1 MAESKGKL
9 TYVAIG
15 VIVVA
20 AVGFGLVATLSEEP
34 PIKVRGGG
42 LEIVIDS
49 NDTES
54 WVDDDDEDDTW
65 KLEADY
71 SGAWSTYKFKI
82 VVGNNCGSSGQT
94 PSTAKE
100 VTITLDGT
108 AVQIKRHGSL
118 FSKKTKVKPKGD
130 FVKDANDDKILSN
143 SKTGAVTV
151 SVKPGVNANEW
162 SCTFPD
168 GQFQYL
174 CLYTTSDCS

>member
-1 MAESKGKL
+1 MADSTGNLKK
-9 TYVAIG
+9 VAVG
-15 VIVVA
+15 VTAI
-20 AVGFGLVATLSEEP
+20 AVLGFGLLAIQSDEP

-54 WVDDDDEDDTW
+54 WVDDSADW

-71 SGAWSTYKFKI
+71 SGVWSTYNFKI
-82 VVGNNCGSSGQT
+82 VLGNNCGSSGQT

-100 VTITLDGT
+100 VTIALDGT
-108 AVQIKRHGSL
+108 AVQIKRHGSW

-130 FVKDANDDKILSN
+130 FVKDANNGKILRN

-168 GQFQYL
+168 GQFQHL

>member
-1 MAESKGKL
+1 MADSKVNLKH
-9 TYVAIG
+9 VAIG
-15 VIVVA
+15 AIVIA
-20 AVGFGLVATLSEEP
+20 ALGFGISKLLSDEP

-54 WVDDDDEDDTW
+54 WVHDDDAW
-65 KLEADY
+65 RLEAGH
-71 SGAWSTYKFKI
+71 SGGGSTYKFKI
-82 VVGNNCGSSGQT
+82 ALGKNCGSSGQT
-94 PSTAKE
+94 PSTANE
-100 VTITLDGT
+100 VTIALDGKR
-108 AVQIKRHGSL
+108 VQIKRHGSW

-130 FVKDANDDKILSN
+130 FVKDGNDEKILRN

-174 CLYTTSDCS
+174 CLYTTGDCS